1 MKYLKYS
8 LLLLV
13 GSLVLISCKKELD
26 QQPTDFIA
34 EENAFLTFD
43 HIQLGA
49 NGAHGAYG
57 AYLNDLYAS
66 ALVSDEARLGAGN
79 AGQGALEYRYQ
90 FSSDATTG
98 GSVTA
103 SWGAYYNLID
113 QINRIL
119 PNIDLVTAR
128 PEQEPRRNI
137 VRAQLLALRAIS
149 HFGLLQDYCKNY
161 NPTEPLGVPIMTVS
175 DITLK
180 ASRNSMGEV
189 MAQIEKDLNDA
200 KALLPAVTVA
210 TFTDTTI
217 NKVNLAAFQARIA
230 LYKGDYDNAI
240 TYATEVISAG
250 VKPLVSGANFA
261 GIWTDA
267 NFNESLYR
275 VRYQTSTALGGLFT
289 TTGGVIYIAPSDK
302 LTATYDPA
310 TDIRYSSYIGTTSG
324 GDRYVNKY
332 YTSSRGGRIVD
343 MKVCRISEMYLIRA
357 EANAKKASPNLT
369 AAAAD
374 LNAVRAAR
382 ITGYVNETF
391 TTVNDAVT
399 AILNERFKE
408 LALEGFRF
416 FDLKRNNLPVVRNA
430 SDASPDWQTLPA
442 GNFRFVLPIPQA
454 ELIANTNM
462 VQNDG
467 Y

>member
-103 SWGAYYNLID
+103 AWGAYYYLID

-149 HFGLLQDYCKNY
+149 HFGVLQDYCKNY
-161 NPTEPLGVPIMTVS
+161 NATEPLGVPIMTVS

-180 ASRNSMGEV
+180 PARNTMGEV
-189 MAQIEKDLNDA
+189 MAQIEKDLSDA

-210 TFTDTTI
+210 TFTDTSI
-217 NKVNLAAFQARIA
+217 NKINLAAFQARIA

-240 TYATEVISAG
+240 TYATEVISSG

-267 NFNESLYR
+267 NFNETLYR

-310 TDIRYSSYIGTTSG
+310 TDIRYSSYIATTSG

-343 MKVCRISEMYLIRA
+343 MKVSRISEMYLIRA

-408 LALEGFRF
+408 LALEGFRL
-416 FDLKRNNLPVVRNA
+416 FDLKRNNLPVSRNA

-454 ELIANTNM
+454 EMIANPNM
-462 VQNDG
+462 VQNEG